1 MADVSES
8 TDEKYTYF
16 EMDDGYSYVHRR
28 GEPVT
33 WLDYD
38 AGLWLVGG
46 LPELLEVL
54 GDDEAFSSAHQFPNG
69 RTAYTG
75 VMQPP
80 TPVRAVPIEL
90 DPPEYQPWRRA
101 LAPRFGPGAVREMRP
116 TIERYTDWC
125 LDQVVESG
133 RADLFNDVVKLI
145 PAMVTLNLIGLP
157 VEDAEIVANAV
168 HRRGPDRF
176 NLSPAWKRMF
186 DRISE
191 AVRQRR
197 QEPADDLISHLLEM
211 EVEGRKLTDLQVYE
225 ICFTIVV
232 GGMSTTGKLLLGAL
246 SYFAVHREER
256 ARVIAEP
263 ALLESAIE
271 EFLRYY
277 SPVSFLA
284 RTATRDV
291 CVAEQQIRQGDRV
304 GMGFAAANRDPRIF
318 ECPNEIRIDRKPNR
332 HVAFGHGVH
341 FCIGSRLG
349 RFEAELVIERVLRRI
364 PDYTLADGE
373 DDESVGEL
381 LGIRESSVPRT
392 RWGERLDRGLPVT
405 FTPGAR
411 VGAEPSAGFRLAK
424 LAE

>member
-1 MADVSES
+1 MADVSEQV
-8 TDEKYTYF
+8 DEKYQYF

-46 LPELLEVL
+46 HQELLEVL
-54 GDDEAFSSAHQFPNG
+54 ADDETFSSAHQFPNG

-90 DPPEYQPWRRA
+90 DPPVYQPWRKA
-101 LAPRFGPGAVREMRP
+101 LSPRFGPGAVRKMQP
-116 TIERYTDWC
+116 MVGRYTDWC
-125 LDQVVESG
+125 LDQVIETG
-133 RADLFNDVVKLI
+133 QADLFNQVVKLI
-145 PAMVTLNLIGLP
+145 PAMVTLHLIGLP
-157 VEDAEIVANAV
+157 VEDAEIVADAV

-176 NLSPAWKRMF
+176 HMNPAWRRMF
-186 DRISE
+186 DRMSSTVKLRKE
-191 AVRQRR
+191 
-197 QEPADDLISHLLEM
+197 EPADDLITHLLNM
-211 EVEGRKLTDLQVYE
+211 QVEGKRLTDLQVYE

-246 SYFAVHREER
+246 SYFGVHPEER
-256 ARVIAEP
+256 AKVLAEP
-263 ALLESAIE
+263 ELMNSAIE

-284 RTATRDV
+284 RTATREV
-291 CVAEQQIRQGDRV
+291 CVGEQRICPGDRV
-304 GMGFAAANRDPRIF
+304 GMGFAAANRDPKVF
-318 ECPNEIRIDRKPNR
+318 EEPNDIRIDRKPNR

-349 RFEAELVIERVLRRI
+349 RTEAAIVIERVLRRI
-364 PDYTLADGE
+364 PDYELAI

-381 LGIRESSVPRT
+381 LGISDRLVPRT

-405 FTPGAR
+405 FTPGPR
-411 VGAEPSAGFRLAK
+411 VGADLGAGFQLAT
-424 LAE
+424 LSE

>member
-1 MADVSES
+1 MSEQV
-8 TDEKYTYF
+8 DEKYQYF

-38 AGLWLVGG
+38 IGLWLVGG
-46 LPELLEVL
+46 HQELVEVL
-54 GDDEAFSSAHQFPNG
+54 GDDETFSSAHQFPNG

-90 DPPEYQPWRRA
+90 DPPQYQPWRRA
-101 LAPRFGPGAVREMRP
+101 LSPKFGPGAVRTMRP
-116 TIERYTDWC
+116 GIERYTDWC
-125 LDQVVESG
+125 LDQVIETG

-145 PAMVTLNLIGLP
+145 PAMVTLDLIGLP
-157 VEDAEIVANAV
+157 VTDAEIVADAV

-176 NLSPAWKRMF
+176 RMSPAWRRTF
-186 DRISE
+186 DRIST
-191 AVRQRR
+191 AIKQRK
-197 QEPADDLISHLLEM
+197 QEPADDLISYLLDV
-211 EVEGRKLTDLQVYE
+211 EVEGKRLTDLQIYE

-246 SYFAVHREER
+246 SYFGVHPEKRAAVV
-256 ARVIAEP
+256 ADP
-263 ALLESAIE
+263 QLMTSAIE

-284 RTATRDV
+284 RTATRDI
-291 CVAEQQIRQGDRV
+291 CVGQRQICEGDRV
-304 GMGFAAANRDPRIF
+304 GMGFAAANRDPRVF
-318 ECPNEIRIDRKPNR
+318 DEPNEIRIDRKPNP

-349 RFEAELVIERVLRRI
+349 RTEAAIVIERVLRRI
-364 PDYTLADGE
+364 PDYELAIDQ
-373 DDESVGEL
+373 ESVGEL
-381 LGIRESSVPRT
+381 LGVSDRPVPRT
-392 RWGERLDRGLPVT
+392 RWGERLERGLPAT
-405 FTPGAR
+405 FTPGPR
-411 VGAEPSAGFRLAK
+411 VGTDLGPEFHLAT
-424 LAE
+424 LSE

>member
-1 MADVSES
+1 MADVSEQV
-8 TDEKYTYF
+8 DEKYQYF

-46 LPELLEVL
+46 HQELVEVL
-54 GDDEAFSSAHQFPNG
+54 GDDETFSSAHQFPNG

-90 DPPEYQPWRRA
+90 DPPEYQPWRKA
-101 LAPRFGPGAVREMRP
+101 LSTRFGPAAVRAMRP
-116 TIERYTDWC
+116 RIERYTDWC
-125 LDQVVESG
+125 LDRVIETG

-145 PAMVTLNLIGLP
+145 PAMVTLDLIGLP
-157 VEDAEIVANAV
+157 VTDAEIVANAV
-168 HRRGPDRF
+168 HRRGTDRF
-176 NLSPAWKRMF
+176 RMNPSWRRLF
-186 DRISE
+186 DRMST
-191 AVRQRR
+191 AVKQRK
-197 QEPADDLISHLLEM
+197 QEPADDLVSYLLQV
-211 EVEGRKLTDLQVYE
+211 EVDGKRLTDLQVYE

-246 SYFAVHREER
+246 SYFGVHPRQR
-256 ARVIAEP
+256 AEVVADPELM
-263 ALLESAIE
+263 ASAIE

-291 CVAEQQIRQGDRV
+291 CVGQQQICQGDRL
-304 GMGFAAANRDPRIF
+304 GMGFAAANRDPRVF
-318 ECPNEIRIDRKPNR
+318 EEPNEIRIDRKPNR

-349 RFEAELVIERVLRRI
+349 RTEAAIVIDRVLRRI
-364 PDYTLADGE
+364 PDYELAIDHE
-373 DDESVGEL
+373 AVGEL
-381 LGIRESSVPRT
+381 LGVSDSPVPRT
-392 RWGERLDRGLPVT
+392 RWGQRLERGLPAT
-405 FTPGAR
+405 FTPGPR
-411 VGAEPSAGFRLAK
+411 IGADLGPDFQLAT
-424 LAE
+424 LSE